1 MDYKD
6 NINYRH
12 LLERKVFEKKK
23 LTSTEKLWL
32 CSNPRFNEKYSYPCF
47 QRDIIDIP
55 QNHETILCV
64 SVLSNQDK
72 TKIYRPVISVVG
84 KGKIIVENELLNSSM
99 TNCTSKITSIF
110 IPLFDENRD
119 VISMR
124 VISELGL
131 ISIAYQCEYYN
142 NRMKLYVREISDGAN
157 LSYGMK
163 RFDEPN
169 DEVVYFCKNPSISND
184 AFDSYVFSIKI
195 EK

>member
-1 MDYKD
+1 MNYKD

-12 LLERKVFEKKK
+12 SLEQKVFEKKK
-23 LTSTEKLWL
+23 LTSAEKTWL
-32 CSNPRFNEKYSYPCF
+32 RSNPRFNEKYSFPCL

-55 QNHETILCV
+55 RNHEAILRV

-84 KGKIIVENELLNSSM
+84 KGKIIVENELFNSSM
-99 TNCTSKITSIF
+99 TNCTSKTTSIL
-110 IPLFDENRD
+110 IPLFDENRPT
-119 VISMR
+119 ISMR

-142 NRMKLYVREISDGAN
+142 NRMKLCVREISDGAD

-163 RFDEPN
+163 RCDVSNNEF
-169 DEVVYFCKNPSISND
+169 VYYCKNPSVSD
-184 AFDSYVFSIKI
+184 DSFDSYVFSIKT
-195 EK
+195 